1 MTSYRRSINVTTIH
15 RGRTKIT
22 KLDGRYIGGSEF
34 KYCLEFYYPFKDGEE
49 FCAVREWC
57 WETWGPGRELKFTDS
72 SRKFKWAFLVDS
84 NRTRI
89 YLKSDEELSWYKLR
103 WE

>member
-1 MTSYRRSINVTTIH
+1 MSMTKVHIPATLNNRVI
-15 RGRTKIT
+15 IT
-22 KLDGRYIGGSEF
+22 KLDGRYVGGALF
-34 KYCLEFYYPFKDGEE
+34 KYCLEFHYPYIDGDF

-57 WETWGPGRELKFTDS
+57 WSTWGPGRELKFIPHTNNS
-72 SRKFKWAFLVDS
+72 FKWAFLIDT

-89 YLKSDEELSWYKLR
+89 YLLGDEELSWYKIR